1 MFLSPLAPSEFPT
14 IPNVQG
20 VQLAVHAS
28 GMRYSGRDDLCLV
41 VLSSGSVVGGA
52 FTQSLCPSA
61 PVDWCKKVIKGGS
74 ARTLLCNAGNANAF
88 TGKAGQKVVESSA
101 IALAEL
107 IDVNPEDVF
116 LASTGVIGEPFPPS
130 DLIEPLPELIG
141 NLQELDQEA
150 WLAAA
155 NAIRTTDT
163 FPKGSFAKIDGTGAV
178 VAGIAKGS
186 GMIAP
191 NMATMLA
198 FIFTDISADHSL
210 LQSATEIAVNQSF
223 NCITVDSDTSTSDT
237 VLTFATG
244 KTNVSASDYR
254 DEFQDA
260 LNTVMLDLAQQIV
273 RDGEGATKFVEIV
286 VTGAENDTAAKEI
299 GKAIGNS
306 PLVKTAIAAEDANW
320 GRIVMA
326 VGKAG
331 QLADRD
337 RLKIWIGDELV
348 AEGGMQSEH
357 YEEAKAAKHLLA
369 PEIVIKVDVG
379 VGEGSSSIWT
389 CDLTHGY
396 IDINA
401 GYRS

>member
-1 MFLSPLAPSEFPT
+1 MALSPLAPSEFPA

-41 VLSSGSVVGGA
+41 ILSAGSIVGGA

-88 TGKAGQKVVESSA
+88 TGKAGQEVVESSA
-101 IALAEL
+101 ISLAGL

-130 DLIEPLPELIG
+130 DLVEHLPELVG
-141 NLQELDQEA
+141 KLQEADQDN

-163 FPKGSFAKIDGTGAV
+163 FPKGSFAKINGTGAV

-244 KTNVSASDYR
+244 KTNVNASDYP

>member
-1 MFLSPLAPSEFPT
+1 
-14 IPNVQG
+14 
-20 VQLAVHAS
+20 
-28 GMRYSGRDDLCLV
+28 MRYSGRDDLCLV
-41 VLSSGSVVGGA
+41 VLSSGSIVGGA

-88 TGKAGQKVVESSA
+88 TGKAGQEVVESSA
-101 IALAEL
+101 ISLADL

-130 DLIEPLPELIG
+130 DLVEHLPELVG
-141 NLQELDQEA
+141 KLQEADQDD

-163 FPKGSFAKIDGTGAV
+163 FPKGSFAKINGTGAV

-244 KTNVSASDYR
+244 KTNVNASDYP

-348 AEGGMQSEH
+348 AEGGMQSEN
-357 YEEAKAAKHLLA
+357 YEESKAAKHLLA

>member
-1 MFLSPLAPSEFPT
+1 MSLSET
-14 IPNVQG
+14 
-20 VQLAVHAS
+20 AVS
-28 GMRYSGRDDLCLV
+28 
-41 VLSSGSVVGGA
+41 
-52 FTQSLCPSA
+52 
-61 PVDWCKKVIKGGS
+61 
-74 ARTLLCNAGNANAF
+74 
-88 TGKAGQKVVESSA
+88 
-101 IALAEL
+101 
-107 IDVNPEDVF
+107 
-116 LASTGVIGEPFPPS
+116 
-130 DLIEPLPELIG
+130 
-141 NLQELDQEA
+141 
-150 WLAAA
+150 
-155 NAIRTTDT
+155 
-163 FPKGSFAKIDGTGAV
+163 
-178 VAGIAKGS
+178 
-186 GMIAP
+186 
-191 NMATMLA
+191 
-198 FIFTDISADHSL
+198 
-210 LQSATEIAVNQSF
+210 AVNM
-223 NCITVDSDTSTSDT
+223 
-237 VLTFATG
+237 
-244 KTNVSASDYR
+244 
-254 DEFQDA
+254 E
-260 LNTVMLDLAQQIV
+260 
-273 RDGEGATKFVEIV
+273 
-286 VTGAENDTAAKEI
+286 EI